1 MASATCSKVKESIY
15 LNQDVLRVL
24 KKERERGFGEGGW
37 GREREGGRVRERE
50 KIPLF
55 VSYSELQ

>member
-1 MASATCSKVKESIY
+1 MTSATCSKVKESIY

-24 KKERERGFGEGGW
+24 KKEREREGLGVRVGEGERGRESE
-37 GREREGGRVRERE
+37 RERENSS
-50 KIPLF
+50 L